1 MSAPK
6 QGVVASISALGM
18 GVLDTQ
24 DCLGLDVMAQY
35 GSLEQLRAW
44 YRDGT
49 PCALTPP
56 AYGDPSYSL
65 ATGQVAEQVGSTTGG
80 AGHAEEA
87 SVGAPHPLAN
97 LATQGQCRSSS
108 GAAGATPQVSTAL
121 LPPNQGSRLSDSAG
135 DAGLLAVMG
144 VDKWPTSSVAVRESP
159 PVFYR
164 GALPSPPQSPLHNSE
179 DLNGDP
185 EGAAV
190 QTRVGV
196 VHPSTPTCG
205 SDWTGLLRVSTLERG
220 GPGVGVGHSVGT
232 PIGQTPSLPSTS
244 DNLDAGGEW
253 QVQAT
258 ALWRGD
264 VQREERR
271 SADVELDVGE
281 VPGENSRAPKSLKMS
296 SDRQPGTQGGPQPR
310 PAAAATAATGAVG
323 TGTRRQ
329 LI

>member
-1 MSAPK
+1 M
-6 QGVVASISALGM
+6 
-18 GVLDTQ
+18 
-24 DCLGLDVMAQY
+24 
-35 GSLEQLRAW
+35 EELRAW

-49 PCALTPP
+49 PCTLTPP
-56 AYGDPSYSL
+56 AYGDPSDSL
-65 ATGQVAEQVGSTTGG
+65 ATGQAVERLVSTAGS
-80 AGHAEEA
+80 AGQAEEA
-87 SVGAPHPLAN
+87 STGALHPLAN
-97 LATQGQCRSSS
+97 PATQGQCRSSDD
-108 GAAGATPQVSTAL
+108 AAGAAPQVFTAPLPL
-121 LPPNQGSRLSDSAG
+121 LPSNQGSRPPESAG
-135 DAGLLAVMG
+135 GAGLLAMMG
-144 VDKWPTSSVAVRESP
+144 ADKWPTSSVAVRESP

-164 GALPSPPQSPLHNSE
+164 GALPLPPQSPLHNSE

-205 SDWTGLLRVSTLERG
+205 SDWTGLLRVSTLERE

-232 PIGQTPSLPSTS
+232 LIRQTPSLPSTS

-296 SDRQPGTQGGPQPR
+296 SDRQPGTQGG
-310 PAAAATAATGAVG
+310 ATAKASGGGNGGNGGGGHRAGGTPPATGRARPG
-323 TGTRRQ
+323 HRSSC
-329 LI
+329 